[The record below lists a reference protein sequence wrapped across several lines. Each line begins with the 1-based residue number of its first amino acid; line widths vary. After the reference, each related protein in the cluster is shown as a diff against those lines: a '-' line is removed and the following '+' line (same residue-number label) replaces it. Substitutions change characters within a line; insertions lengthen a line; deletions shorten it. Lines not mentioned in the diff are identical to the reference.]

1 MSDIAAGLAELF
13 TFASLTFVILGLLV
27 GFGAGLIPGFSAS
40 NAVALVLG
48 LTLGMSPTH
57 ALIFMA
63 GIYAGDTFSGS
74 VPAILL
80 NIPGTPGAA
89 ATAIDG
95 YPMAQQ
101 GKASLAIAI
110 SRTASACGGVI
121 AAVAVIVII
130 QPLSTVALQIG
141 SREMCLVLLF
151 GLMVMATVIGQSVVK
166 GLLSGFLG
174 MLLGAVGLDPI
185 SSSSRMTFGLLSLAD
200 GIPLPTIIVGLF
212 AVAGMIAM
220 SARATGSGQTLRTP
234 PTIAPTTTGGD
245 ATDRTAANIVRS
257 VWGALRREFGDARQ
271 GMRLALSYP
280 WVIIR
285 SAFIGLVIGV
295 VPGAGTSVSSFVGY
309 ARARS
314 TSKHPEL
321 FGKGAPEGVVAAEA
335 ADTSE
340 TSGALVPTLALGIP
354 GSATAAV
361 MLSALYLHGITPG
374 PALMR
379 DEGPFVYAVL
389 LGLLLCC
396 VLILPL
402 GILLSIPMRSV
413 VRVRPM
419 LLIPPILVLAMV
431 GAYATRSMLFDLL
444 LVIAFGLVGLA
455 MRAGGY
461 PVVPM
466 ILGLVLGPLME
477 SNLDRALL
485 LGHNQVSYFFGSPA
499 VIVLWCALGAVVAY
513 SVARS
518 VLRHRDPAPT
528 ESAVGVN
535 AKTPNSSQVIT
546 DEE

>member
-1 MSDIAAGLAELF
+1 MSDITAGLAELF
-13 TFASLTFVILGLLV
+13 TFASLTFVVLGLLV

-80 NIPGTPGAA
+80 NVPGTPGAA

-121 AAVAVIVII
+121 AAIAVIVII

-151 GLMVMATVIGQSVVK
+151 GLMVMATVIGQTVVK

-220 SARATGSGQTLRTP
+220 SARATGTGQTLRMP
-234 PTIAPTTTGGD
+234 PTIEPTASG
-245 ATDRTAANIVRS
+245 ATDRAGASTVRS

-285 SAFIGLVIGV
+285 SAFIGLIIGV

-309 ARARS
+309 ARAKS
-314 TSKHPEL
+314 TSKHPEM

-413 VRVRPM
+413 VRIRPM

-431 GAYATRSMLFDLL
+431 GAYATRSMLFDLF
-444 LVIAFGLVGLA
+444 LVIAFGLVGLV

-518 VLRHRDPAPT
+518 VLRHRAPAPRDG
-528 ESAVGVN
+528 AAGVN